1 MILSDG
7 KELFNTLFKLVPVN
21 SVNLGHVQNTWPL
34 AVTWEL
40 LLPIFDEI
48 ERTEMSENVSNE
60 GNQMKLWY
68 NNK

>member
-21 SVNLGHVQNTWPL
+21 SVNLGHAQNTWPL

-40 LLPIFDEI
+40 LLLIFDEI
-48 ERTEMSENVSNE
+48 ERMEMSENVSNE